1 MPIGLELDFESGQ
14 FAQLKV
20 VGVGGAGNNAVNR
33 MIQYGLRGVE
43 FISVN
48 TDKQALYLS
57 RAGQKIQ
64 IGEKL
69 TKGCNHGSAQGS
81 GSCVHHRRHGRRN
94 GNGRSAYRCGMRKGD
109 GDSHHRRSD
118 KAFRF

>member
-69 TKGCNHGSAQGS
+69 TKAWAVERAQVRRRLWLSAQ
-81 GSCVHHRRHGRRN
+81 RRWASSP
-94 GNGRSAYRCGMRKGD
+94 SAL
-109 GDSHHRRSD
+109 
-118 KAFRF
+118 